1 VLIKAEMHLRL
12 YCASVLGGDV
22 LEKSGA
28 GPAHIHVR
36 PPLYCSP
43 FTPSQSLYCVWEAA
57 EGAGRDGGNERSM
70 GKTSRDGECM

>member
-43 FTPSQSLYCVWEAA
+43 FYPLTITLLCVR
-57 EGAGRDGGNERSM
+57 GRRGGRAGWRKWKEYG
-70 GKTSRDGECM
+70 